1 MGADGSLTFDTKILT
16 DGFSAGV
23 HKLGSIAKSGLA
35 VLGTAVAGSI
45 AAFGALTKASLD
57 SVASLEQN
65 VGGVETLFKKSADTV
80 IANAKKAYETA
91 GLSANEYMSTVTS
104 FSASLLQSLSGDT
117 EKAASYADRAIVDM
131 SDNANKMGTS
141 MESIQNAYQGFAK
154 QNYTMLDNLKLGY
167 GGTKEEMQRL
177 VKDASKMTDVQ
188 KELGVTV
195 DESSL
200 SFGNIVNAISV
211 MQKSMGIA
219 GTTAEEAAT
228 TIEGSMNSAK
238 AAWDNFMNGTIS
250 AEDFAKTINVAA
262 ENIVKN
268 LEEIV
273 PRLVQTIPI
282 AAGAIFDQVTAS
294 MQEHSADMIQS
305 GSQLLTDLVTE
316 IAQSTPVV
324 IDAGADV
331 IDTLIQNIESSAPD
345 LSGTGMQI
353 VDSLVS
359 GIVRVGGSLL
369 SAGAQIVSNLL
380 SGLSESAPSIA
391 EQAGVIISSLVSGIQ
406 SNVPQMLT
414 AAADAIASFA
424 SGIGE
429 QLPTLVPQALQMVVT
444 LADAVISNIP
454 TIVNA
459 GISLLT
465 GLVQGIINALPT
477 LISEGPRIINE
488 FADAIYSAVGQLITT
503 AGKLIIDFGKG
514 LIDQIPLIKQHALDI
529 LMAIINVMSL
539 SKMLSLGKS
548 LMSSLGNGI
557 KSMAGAVRS
566 AGSNIITNLVNGIK
580 AFATHPVT
588 TMKSIATNAL
598 NTFKNLDWRGIG
610 SHIISGIVNG
620 LKAGAGAI
628 VSAAQNVAKSALD
641 SAKNFLGIKSPSRRF
656 RDEVGKMM
664 ALGIGVGFE
673 DNLPE
678 EDIETSLDNV
688 IKRANSRVRKVTAES
703 PSMTENVVRN
713 VTNNYTDSGIDY
725 KKLKKAQ
732 KEAMDEANKRPI
744 VLNGRVINREI
755 RNWKGGPV
763 LA

>member
-1 MGADGSLTFDTKILT
+1 MGNDGSLTFDTKILT
-16 DGFSAGV
+16 DGFSAGIN
-23 HKLGSIAKSGLA
+23 KLGSIAKAGLA
-35 VLGTAVAGSI
+35 VLGSAVIGGVT
-45 AAFGALTKASLD
+45 AFGALTKASLD

-65 VGGVETLFKKSADTV
+65 IGGVETLFKKSADTV

-91 GLSANEYMSTVTS
+91 GLSANDYMSTVTS
-104 FSASLLQSLSGDT
+104 FSASLLQSLGGDT
-117 EKAASYADRAIVDM
+117 KKAAEYADRAIVDM
-131 SDNANKMGTS
+131 SDNANKMGTN

-282 AAGAIFDQVTAS
+282 AAGAIFDQVTTS

-305 GSQLLTDLVTE
+305 GSQLLTDLVTG
-316 IAQSTPVV
+316 IAQSTPTV

-353 VDSLVS
+353 VESLVS
-359 GIVRVGGSLL
+359 GIVRVGGSLF
-369 SAGAQIVSNLL
+369 SAGTQIVSNLL
-380 SGLSESAPSIA
+380 LGLSESAPRIA
-391 EQAGVIISSLVSGIQ
+391 EQAGVLISSLVSGIQ

-488 FADAIYSAVGQLITT
+488 FADAIYAAVGQLITT

-514 LIDQIPLIKQHALDI
+514 LIAQIPLIKKHALDI

-548 LMSSLGNGI
+548 LISSLGSGI
-557 KSMAGAVRS
+557 KSMAGMVRS
-566 AGSNIITNLVNGIK
+566 AGSNIITSLVDGIK
-580 AFATHPVT
+580 ALATHPVT
-588 TMKSIATNAL
+588 TMKNMATNAL
-598 NTFKNLDWRGIG
+598 NAFKNLDWRGIG

-628 VSAAQNVAKSALD
+628 IEAAKNVAKSALD
-641 SAKNFLGIKSPSRRF
+641 SAKKFLGIKSPSRRF

-664 ALGIGVGFE
+664 ALGIGIGFK

-678 EDIETSLDNV
+678 DEIESSLDKTLKSAKKRVGRIVTGETS
-688 IKRANSRVRKVTAES
+688 VTG
-703 PSMTENVVRN
+703 T
-713 VTNNYTDSGIDY
+713 TNNYDNRNVRGDTNITQNIHIHQPVKSPVETSRAIRKTG
-725 KKLKKAQ
+725 
-732 KEAMDEANKRPI
+732 KE
-744 VLNGRVINREI
+744 
-755 RNWKGGPV
+755 
-763 LA
+763 LAYV

>member
-1 MGADGSLTFDTKILT
+1 MGNDGSLTFDTKILT
-16 DGFSAGV
+16 DGFSAGIN
-23 HKLGSIAKSGLA
+23 KLGSIAKGGLA
-35 VLGTAVAGSI
+35 VLGSAVIGGVT
-45 AAFGALTKASLD
+45 AFGALTKASLD

-91 GLSANEYMSTVTS
+91 GLSANDYMSTVTS
-104 FSASLLQSLSGDT
+104 FSASLLQSLGGDT
-117 EKAASYADRAIVDM
+117 KKAAEYADRAIVDM
-131 SDNANKMGTS
+131 SDNANKMGTD

-305 GSQLLTDLVTE
+305 GSQLLTDLVTG
-316 IAQSTPVV
+316 IAQSTPAV
-324 IDAGADV
+324 IDAVADV

-369 SAGAQIVSNLL
+369 SAGTQIISNLL

-391 EQAGVIISSLVSGIQ
+391 EQAGVLISSLVSGIQ

-488 FADAIYSAVGQLITT
+488 FADAIYGAVGQLITT
-503 AGKLIIDFGKG
+503 AGKLIVDFGQG
-514 LIDQIPLIKQHALDI
+514 LIAQIPLIKQHALDI
-529 LMAIINVMSL
+529 LMAIINMMSL

-548 LMSSLGNGI
+548 LISSLGSGI
-557 KSMAGAVRS
+557 KSMFGSISS
-566 AGSNIITNLVNGIK
+566 AGSGVISSLVNGIK
-580 AFATHPVT
+580 ALATHPVAT
-588 TMKSIATNAL
+588 LKSIATNAL
-598 NTFKNLDWRGIG
+598 NAFKSINWSSVG
-610 SHIISGIVNG
+610 SNIISGIVNG

-628 VSAAQNVAKSALD
+628 VSAAQNMAKSALD

-678 EDIETSLDNV
+678 DEIESSLDKTLKSAKKRVGRIETGKTS
-688 IKRANSRVRKVTAES
+688 ATG
-703 PSMTENVVRN
+703 T
-713 VTNNYTDSGIDY
+713 TNNYDNRNVKGDTNITQNIHIHQPVKSPVETSRAIR
-725 KKLKKAQ
+725 KAG
-732 KEAMDEANKRPI
+732 KE
-744 VLNGRVINREI
+744 
-755 RNWKGGPV
+755 
-763 LA
+763 LAYA